1 MRSSLPDIK
10 TRTAPPFLLFLHL
23 QQYRP
28 PPHPPLRPYPT
39 LRARQ
44 LSGGKYAVRRR
55 GGGEDFY
62 DLIIPA
68 RQTQS
73 LMESPR
79 FSPHRFIKP
88 GDPSSFPF
96 PPLALFRHRACV
108 SRSDTRRGLNC
119 AATLSFLDGAYVQER
134 AVFGS
139 IRLRNAKL
147 QPLISPLPPFKC
159 TRSLQLYIP
168 PPPPLFLSQMRSNG
182 REEKEEEEEEE
193 EEGAAQPP
201 QLFFFSLG
209 HCTTH
214 DSPALL
220 SMNGLLPNVHHRPT

>member
-1 MRSSLPDIK
+1 M
-10 TRTAPPFLLFLHL
+10 
-23 QQYRP
+23 
-28 PPHPPLRPYPT
+28 
-39 LRARQ
+39 
-44 LSGGKYAVRRR
+44 RRR

-96 PPLALFRHRACV
+96 PPLALFRHSLEV
-108 SRSDTRRGLNC
+108 SRSDTRGLNC
-119 AATLSFLDGAYVQER
+119 AATFSFLDGAYVQER

-159 TRSLQLYIP
+159 TRSLQLYPSPSSSSFLIANEIERTRGKGGGGGGGRGP
-168 PPPPLFLSQMRSNG
+168 AVATLFCARPLHY
-182 REEKEEEEEEE
+182 
-193 EEGAAQPP
+193 A
-201 QLFFFSLG
+201 
-209 HCTTH
+209 
-214 DSPALL
+214 
-220 SMNGLLPNVHHRPT
+220 

>member
-1 MRSSLPDIK
+1 
-10 TRTAPPFLLFLHL
+10 
-23 QQYRP
+23 
-28 PPHPPLRPYPT
+28 
-39 LRARQ
+39 
-44 LSGGKYAVRRR
+44 
-55 GGGEDFY
+55 
-62 DLIIPA
+62 
-68 RQTQS
+68 
-73 LMESPR
+73 MESPR

-159 TRSLQLYIP
+159 TRSLQLYP
-168 PPPPLFLSQMRSNG
+168 SPSSPLLIANEIERTRGKGGGGGGGGGG
-182 REEKEEEEEEE
+182 R
-193 EEGAAQPP
+193 GPAVAT
-201 QLFFFSLG
+201 LFFALG

-214 DSPALL
+214 ESPALL